1 MIHKGVLSVLCGG
14 LRYDTPMNVK
24 SESAKE
30 VTGDFEKFKDFARQV
45 LSVPHSEIK
54 AQLDAEKAAKRTPKS
69 ASRVSVS
76 RSKPA

>member
-1 MIHKGVLSVLCGG
+1 
-14 LRYDTPMNVK
+14 MNMK
-24 SESAKE
+24 SESAKD
-30 VTGDFEKFKDFARQV
+30 VTGDFETFKDFARQI

-69 ASRVSVS
+69 PASRVSVS